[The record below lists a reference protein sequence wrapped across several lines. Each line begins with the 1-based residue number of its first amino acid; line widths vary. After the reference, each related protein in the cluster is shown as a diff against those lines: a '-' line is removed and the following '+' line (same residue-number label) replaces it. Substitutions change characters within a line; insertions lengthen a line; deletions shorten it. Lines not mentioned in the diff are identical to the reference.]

1 MHYPNK
7 HTHSNWNHVS
17 ICNSLE
23 DNRDL
28 NFEMLLISIISKTTT
43 LTTHVCIYQMHQ
55 PNKHTHSIWN
65 HVPICNSF
73 ADMEVL
79 KFQMPLISIISN
91 CTTAVMCPTDAQPQQ
106 TYPFLHVP
114 IRCAALTNLPIYLW
128 WLPVSSILPLWFGGK
143 SGKMLKYGPNLPRK
157 RAHYTKFS
165 ESYKY
170 AFHIWKKADLI
181 GEKKSVTLNIC
192 AIM

>member
-1 MHYPNK
+1 MHHPNK
-7 HTHSNWNHVS
+7 HTNSN
-17 ICNSLE
+17 
-23 DNRDL
+23 
-28 NFEMLLISIISKTTT
+28 
-43 LTTHVCIYQMHQ
+43 
-55 PNKHTHSIWN
+55 WN

-91 CTTAVMCPTDAQPQQ
+91 CTTAVMCPIDAQPQQ

-114 IRCAALTNLPIYLW
+114 IRCAALTNVPIYLW

-165 ESYKY
+165 VSYKY

-181 GEKKSVTLNIC
+181 GEKKISHFEHLCHYVTPSWTLALIETWTRQVLHDLEKNTQNSQFWSKITQ
-192 AIM
+192 